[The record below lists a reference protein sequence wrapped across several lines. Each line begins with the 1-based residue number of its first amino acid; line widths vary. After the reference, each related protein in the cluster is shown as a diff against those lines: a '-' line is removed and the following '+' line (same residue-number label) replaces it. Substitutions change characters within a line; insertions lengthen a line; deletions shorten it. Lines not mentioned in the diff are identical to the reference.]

1 MPHVVAGTAARLP
14 LEQMDDAIAG
24 NGRLLADLWTDLCAD
39 RTGPYAATV
48 AAPEDLESRLSAVE
62 RELAQLREQTAL
74 AAVDAAAAR
83 TLSAGADRDVS
94 EVRAELRAHT
104 SVLHALRETQLDH
117 GGRLDRLEARVD
129 AGFAAADRAFATVNT
144 GMSTI
149 LTLLE
154 GLADS
159 GR

>member
-1 MPHVVAGTAARLP
+1 M
-14 LEQMDDAIAG
+14 
-24 NGRLLADLWTDLCAD
+24 
-39 RTGPYAATV
+39 
-48 AAPEDLESRLSAVE
+48 AAPEDIESRLSAVE

-117 GGRLDRLEARVD
+117 GGRLDRHDARFDQLDARFD
-129 AGFAAADRAFATVNT
+129 AGFAAADKAFATVNT
-144 GMSTI
+144 GMAHI

-154 GLADS
+154 GLADP
-159 GR
+159 RR

>member
-1 MPHVVAGTAARLP
+1 
-14 LEQMDDAIAG
+14 
-24 NGRLLADLWTDLCAD
+24 
-39 RTGPYAATV
+39 V
-48 AAPEDLESRLSAVE
+48 AAPEDIESRLSAVE

-117 GGRLDRLEARVD
+117 GGRLDRHDARFDQLDARFDQLDARFD
-129 AGFAAADRAFATVNT
+129 AGFAAADKAFATVNT
-144 GMSTI
+144 GMAHI

-154 GLADS
+154 GLADP
-159 GR
+159 RR